1 MAVYTPTQLA
11 RYRQSA
17 ERREAQNA
25 PLEAERR
32 QTAWEV
38 AATVA
43 ARLRSEF
50 AVTRVVVFGS
60 LARESGFTQWSD
72 IDIAVWGL
80 RLEDTFRALGVAWD
94 LSDQFK
100 INLVDVNCCKESW
113 LAEIEKTGIEL
124 NG

>member
-1 MAVYTPTQLA
+1 MAIYTPTQLA

-17 ERREAQNA
+17 ARREAHNA

-32 QTAWEV
+32 KAAWQV
-38 AATVA
+38 AAVVA
-43 ARLRSEF
+43 ERLRSEF

-80 RLEDTFRALGVAWD
+80 HLEDTFRALGVAWD
-94 LSDQFK
+94 VTDQFK
-100 INLVDVNCCKESW
+100 INLVDVNCCKESL

-124 NG
+124 